1 MRHPM
6 LTVEDYTGLPEGFD
20 VENGTIHSCP
30 RCGRNGVVR
39 HEAEADFVV
48 HVQTLE
54 LMGDGMLDEPRD
66 CCALEDPR
74 RAAGP
79 VSLNNTRI

>member
-1 MRHPM
+1 MRNPM
-6 LTVEDYTGLPEGFD
+6 VTVEDFTGLPEGFD

-39 HEAEADFVV
+39 HESEADLVV

-66 CCALEDPR
+66 CCALE
-74 RAAGP
+74 
-79 VSLNNTRI
+79 SLEDRQSR